1 MKRVICN
8 TKFELN
14 PFGDGGSK
22 RSVQIRDLMAENGLD
37 FEDDLFV
44 LPKRTPKLQ
53 LMRWAIR
60 AMKIVRR
67 YYPKTKRGLLSYNIW
82 LVKYYALRIPI
93 VYDKYLRQD
102 VVFLWENTNDKDML
116 YLLKATGH
124 PVIGMP
130 HNIES
135 LVTNH
140 SVEAL
145 GEEVLNL
152 RHCDAVYAISKE
164 ETWLLR
170 LLGVNAFFLP
180 YYPPKEVEAN
190 LLSIRKRREVR
201 KANVRKKIL
210 LLGSVTN
217 PPTKKGM
224 QVLVDFAANKSLAF
238 DLRVAGYNTES
249 LRIVQHPGI
258 SFLGTVTA
266 EELDQ
271 LLVETD
277 AVLIFQPPTTGALT
291 RIPEMLVA
299 GIPVF
304 VNFDAGRNYLGMSD
318 VHLYDTCEDLF
329 ETLENYVPYQ
339 AEHLLRDKMAE
350 SQFVKTLNNAY
361 LLSPSCL

>member
-1 MKRVICN
+1 MKIVVCN
-8 TKFELN
+8 TKFKLN

-22 RSVQIRDLMAENGLD
+22 RSVQIRNLMDEGGLS
-37 FEDDLFV
+37 FVDDPFT
-44 LPKRTPKLQ
+44 LPKGTNIRQ
-53 LMRWAIR
+53 LMRWIIR
-60 AMKIVRR
+60 AMKFVRNH
-67 YYPKTKRGLLSYNIW
+67 YPRNKVGSLSNRIR

-93 VYDKYLRQD
+93 VYDKYLHQN
-102 VVFLWENTNDKDML
+102 VVFLWENTNDRDML
-116 YLLKATGH
+116 YLMKATGH

-180 YYPPKEVEAN
+180 YYPPKEVEAH
-190 LLSIRKRREVR
+190 LLLIRRIREDR
-201 KANVRKKIL
+201 KANARKKIL

-217 PPTKKGM
+217 PPTKTGM
-224 QVLVDFAANKSLAF
+224 QMLVDFAASKSSSF

-249 LRIVQHPGI
+249 LRIPQHPDI
-258 SFLGTVTA
+258 SFLGTVTT

-277 AVLIFQPPTTGALT
+277 AVLIYQPPTTGALT

-318 VHLYDTCEDLF
+318 VHLYDTFEDLF

-339 AEHLLRDKMAE
+339 TEHLLRDKMAE
-350 SQFVKTLNNAY
+350 SQFVKTLNNALY
-361 LLSPSCL
+361 EES